1 MSATTITIRAA
12 TPADIDGVVA
22 VHRDAFNDKFLAAF
36 GRAKFQ
42 IGVELMAE
50 TWRRQGPA
58 GLQGMWV
65 AIIDD
70 QIVATIALRARVTMR
85 QLPPVPVEWLFIK
98 ALGFARAM
106 YALTALSAIDHPIA
120 PNELYISDVAVRS
133 SYQRRGVAR
142 ALLHHATSEARRL
155 NLKSLCL
162 FVSATNRAA
171 LALYQQAGYT
181 VDFTHYSLLAWVMM
195 RRWQW
200 LLLRAKTQ

>member
-1 MSATTITIRAA
+1 MSDSPITIRAA
-12 TPADIDGVVA
+12 TPADIAGVVA
-22 VHRDAFNDKFLAAF
+22 VHSDAFNDKFLAAF

-65 AIIDD
+65 AILDD

-85 QLPPVPVEWLFIK
+85 QLPPVAVEWLFIK
-98 ALGFARAM
+98 ALGFGRAM
-106 YALTALSAIDHPIA
+106 YALTALSIIDHPIA
-120 PNELYISDVAVRS
+120 NNELYISDVAVRS
-133 SYQRRGVAR
+133 NYQRRGVAR
-142 ALLHHATSEARRL
+142 ALMQHASSEARRL
-155 NLKSLCL
+155 NLSSLCL

-171 LALYQQAGYT
+171 LALYTQAGYRIDT
-181 VDFTHYSLLAWVMM
+181 THYSFLAWLMM